1 MPQVWPNTIA
11 IHDISALDK
20 PCKHC
25 AYACHK
31 KLNTSK
37 KQQVTVNLYTD
48 LRTYYVQYIQACTLT
63 I

>member
-1 MPQVWPNTIA
+1 MAQAWPNTFA
-11 IHDISALDK
+11 IHDISAPDK

-37 KQQVTVNLYTD
+37 KRQVTLNLCTIYVPTMYS
-48 LRTYYVQYIQACTLT
+48 TYRLAH
-63 I
+63 